1 MWTHHASFSG
11 LLVSFTL
18 LKTTYCILFTCL
30 PGLLAQTFLKATTMH
45 FYLYLRHPACKLSYS
60 RCQQTCFESMS
71 DYVGICRRLP
81 SILAIFRSVCPAGK
95 CVSYRELC
103 GLLLLSGP
111 EGSAETWLLFQK
123 CVYFS
128 LFPGMCLFLTVSRI
142 LPHSL
147 GTLE

>member
-1 MWTHHASFSG
+1 
-11 LLVSFTL
+11 
-18 LKTTYCILFTCL
+18 
-30 PGLLAQTFLKATTMH
+30 MH

-95 CVSYRELC
+95 CVSYRELR

-147 GTLE
+147 GTLELNTQSSQRSACLTDPRSTSLCNMTSQGQPTGRSFFLFFFF